1 MSGEKKEKKKVKKE
15 KKNKEKRKI
24 MKKYL
29 RELEIAGMILIGIG
43 IVIAHTAGYNYGAWP
58 CGAGMLVLLVP
69 YLYKACH
76 WKEYAKENQRNIWII
91 TICILLIYLQL
102 LILKL

>member
-1 MSGEKKEKKKVKKE
+1 MSIKTT
-15 KKNKEKRKI
+15 KNN

-43 IVIAHTAGYNYGAWP
+43 IVIAHTAGYHYGAWP
-58 CGAGMLVLLVP
+58 CGAGMLVLLLP

>member
-1 MSGEKKEKKKVKKE
+1 
-15 KKNKEKRKI
+15 

-29 RELEIAGMILIGIG
+29 RELEITGMILIGIG

-58 CGAGMLVLLVP
+58 CGVGMLTLLIP

-91 TICILLIYLQL
+91 TICILLIYIQL
-102 LILKL
+102 LLFKL